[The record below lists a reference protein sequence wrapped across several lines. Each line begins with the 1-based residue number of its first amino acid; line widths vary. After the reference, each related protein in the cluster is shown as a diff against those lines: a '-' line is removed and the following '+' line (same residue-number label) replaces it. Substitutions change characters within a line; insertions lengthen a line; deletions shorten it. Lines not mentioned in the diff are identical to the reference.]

1 MALSLFIVLFC
12 NSCNINLEAIRATRA
27 TNFVLAR
34 LFGQSQYVFAIRTA
48 AVNVRLA
55 VANAVALKS
64 EKCGYFLCKTKK
76 IRVLLAP
83 FIEILRQISV
93 KRPGDER
100 KIDRTDDQPRYARQ
114 KEIHN
119 YKREAYDYQKIIK
132 RVNAVSSL
140 HKLPYALAKWSF
152 VFHNKPP
159 GNA

>member
-12 NSCNINLEAIRATRA
+12 NSCNINLEAIRAARA
-27 TNFVLAR
+27 TNLVLAR
-34 LFGQSQYVFAIRTA
+34 LFGQPQYVFAIRTA
-48 AVNVRLA
+48 AVNVRF
-55 VANAVALKS
+55 AVALKS
-64 EKCGYFLCKTKK
+64 EKCRDLLYPTQK

-132 RVNAVSSL
+132 RVDAVAPL

-152 VFHNKPP
+152 VFHIKPP
-159 GNA
+159 R